1 MNDKQVIIA
10 ALKKLISEQIDIML
24 EIPPDSQMGDFAFPC
39 FALAKIRKKSPQ
51 LIAHDLAAA
60 VHALDIAEK
69 VVAIGPYVNFF
80 LNKKALAETILKT
93 IAQQKDKYGMQ
104 KQKQRIMVEFC
115 SPNTNKP
122 LHLGHVRNI
131 ALGDSAS
138 RIFSFMGNY
147 VIKACLINDRGVH
160 ICKSMLAYKKWG
172 HNKNP
177 DCKGDFFVGKYY
189 QLFAQKAAEDPKL
202 EEQAQE
208 LLRQWELGTEDV
220 VELWKKMN
228 QWVYDGFEKTYA
240 ALGVSFDKHYY
251 ESDIYTF
258 GKELVLDGLKRGIF
272 VKKEGAIVVL
282 LEDVELPDKVLIRS
296 DGTAIYMTQ
305 DLYLAQ
311 KKVHDF
317 ALDRSI
323 YVVGSEQNMHFQ
335 QLFAILKKLGY
346 IKTMSTSST
355 LSKLNYV
362 QEWADACY
370 HLSYGM
376 VLLPEGKMKSREGK
390 VVDADTIIEEMI
402 SLAKKEILKRHQELE
417 HAVLENRA
425 RQVGLAALKFYLLKI
440 DPVKDMVYHPEE
452 SISFEG
458 ETGPYVQYTHARIAS
473 ILRKYG
479 KDVPNIVDFTVLNE
493 KEFHLTSLLAQ
504 FPCIVEESAVQYKP
518 SHLCRYLLDL
528 CQASN
533 SYYHDVPV
541 LKADKKVSEARLY
554 LIAAVKQV
562 LRNGLELLGI
572 EAPEEM

>member
-1 MNDKQVIIA
+1 MNDKEAILT
-10 ALKKLISEQIDIML
+10 ALKKHIPEQIDIVL
-24 EIPPDSQMGDFAFPC
+24 EVPPDPQFGDFAFPC
-39 FALAKIRKKSPQ
+39 FALAKTRKKSPQ

-60 VHALDIAEK
+60 LHSLDFIEK
-69 VVAIGPYVNFF
+69 VVATGPYVNFF
-80 LNKKALAETILKT
+80 INKKKHAGTVLHT
-93 IAQQKDKYGMQ
+93 IAQQKENYGMQ
-104 KQKQRIMVEFC
+104 KQKQRMMVEFC

-131 ALGDSAS
+131 VLGDSVS
-138 RIFSFMGNY
+138 HLFTFLGNH

-172 HNKNP
+172 HHKNP
-177 DCKGDFFVGKYY
+177 DCKGDFFVGKFY
-189 QLFAQKAAEDPKL
+189 QLFAQKAAEEPEL

-208 LLRQWELGTEDV
+208 MLRQWELGTEDV

-240 ALGVSFDKHYY
+240 ALGISFDKRYY

-272 VKKEGAIVVL
+272 VKKEGAIVAQ
-282 LEDVELPDKVLIRS
+282 LEDSNLPDKVLIRS

-311 KKVHDF
+311 KKVHDYD
-317 ALDRSI
+317 LDKSI
-323 YVVGSEQNMHFQ
+323 YVVGSEQNLHFQ
-335 QLFAILKKLGY
+335 QLFAVLKKIGY
-346 IKTMSTSST
+346 K
-355 LSKLNYV
+355 
-362 QEWADACY
+362 WAASCY

-390 VVDADTIIEEMI
+390 VVDADAIIDEMI
-402 SLAKKEILKRHQELE
+402 ALAKKEILKRHPGLE

-479 KDVPNIVDFTVLNE
+479 KEISEKADIALFDERELTIVSVI
-493 KEFHLTSLLAQ
+493 AQ

-518 SHLCRYLLDL
+518 SHLCRYLLDV
-528 CQASN
+528 CQALN

-541 LKADKKVSEARLY
+541 LQAEKKVSEARLS
-554 LIAAVKQV
+554 LIAAVKQI
-562 LRNGLELLGI
+562 LQNGLGLLGI

>member
-1 MNDKQVIIA
+1 MNDKQAIIA
-10 ALKKLISEQIDIML
+10 ALKKHIPEAVDITLEVPPEQNL
-24 EIPPDSQMGDFAFPC
+24 GDFAFPC
-39 FALAKIRKKSPQ
+39 FALAKTRRKSPQ

-60 VHALDIAEK
+60 LHSLDFIEK
-69 VVAIGPYVNFF
+69 VIATGPYVNFF
-80 LNKKALAETILKT
+80 LNKKANAEAIVKT
-93 IAQQKDKYGMQ
+93 IAQQKEKYGMQ

-131 ALGDSAS
+131 VLGDSIS
-138 RIFSFMGNY
+138 HLFTFLGNH

-160 ICKSMLAYKKWG
+160 ICKSMLAYKRWG

-189 QLFAQKAAEDPKL
+189 QLFAQKATENPEL

-208 LLRQWELGTEDV
+208 MLRQWELGTEDV

-240 ALGVSFDKHYY
+240 ALEISFDKRYY

-272 VKKEGAIVVL
+272 VKKEGAIVAQ
-282 LEDVELPDKVLIRS
+282 LEDNNLQDKVLIRS

-305 DLYLAQ
+305 DIYLAQ

-317 ALDRSI
+317 ALDHSI

-346 IKTMSTSST
+346 K
-355 LSKLNYV
+355 
-362 QEWADACY
+362 WANACY

-390 VVDADTIIEEMI
+390 VVDADAIIEEMI
-402 SLAKKEILKRHQELE
+402 SLAKKEILKRHPELE
-417 HAVLENRA
+417 HAVLKNRA

-479 KDVPNIVDFTVLNE
+479 KDVPTIVDFTVLNE
-493 KEFHLTSLLAQ
+493 REFIIASLLAQ

-518 SHLCRYLLDL
+518 SHLCRYLLDV
-528 CQASN
+528 CQACN

-541 LKADKKVSEARLY
+541 LKADEKVSEARLY
-554 LIAAVKQV
+554 LIVGVKQV
-562 LRNGLELLGI
+562 LQNGLDLLGI